1 MSHIRMAKVLSRSIA
16 TLSLLVLFAV
26 LKPPLGQSF
35 IEGDATSYSL
45 TLSSSNGPVIDDE
58 GFGSSTNQIGHV
70 AMSYTQADDDVISA
84 HVKLA
89 SSGGKISNLDII
101 TDVSSFKAVFS
112 GGSLYLGGAN
122 HYGEIEN
129 ITQLYSNTINY
140 YLPEYPYYVIYA
152 GGTGDVTITSVV
164 INYSCQNPTLPPGI
178 TLTEYENYYEVSAYT
193 GTLRGVNLPAYYR
206 GKLITK
212 IGPDVFK
219 NNTSLELVALP
230 NTIIEIGASAFEGC
244 TNLESIS
251 GSDRLQSIGAYAFH
265 DCQSLISF
273 DFPSTLTHIGA
284 YAFAYCIDLL
294 SVNLRPGLTAIY
306 EGTFS
311 YCLSATSFNI
321 PSTIT
326 LIESYAFAVNTQVE
340 EISVP
345 GTITTIEAD
354 AFRKLI
360 NCTLR
365 VSAPSRPS
373 GWSYNWATEYY
384 AIIWN
389 S

>member
-1 MSHIRMAKVLSRSIA
+1 MSHIRMAKVLSRSTA
-16 TLSLLVLFAV
+16 TLSLLFLFAV
-26 LKPPLGQSF
+26 LKPTLGQSF

-70 AMSYTQADDDVISA
+70 VMSYTQADDDVISA

-89 SSGGKISNLDII
+89 SSGGKISNIDII

-178 TLTEYENYYEVSAYT
+178 TLTEHDYHYEVSAYV
-193 GTLRGVNLPAYYR
+193 GTFRSINLPAYYR

-219 NNTSLELVALP
+219 NNTALERVILP
-230 NTIIEIGASAFEGC
+230 NTIIEIGSSAFEGC
-244 TNLESIS
+244 VNLGSIDVSDHLESI
-251 GSDRLQSIGAYAFH
+251 GARAFQN
-265 DCQSLISF
+265 CQSLTFF
-273 DFPSTLTHIGA
+273 DFPDTLTNIGE
-284 YAFAYCIDLL
+284 YAFSACYSLL
-294 SVNLRPGLTAIY
+294 SVNLNYGLTAIY

-311 YCLSATSFNI
+311 MCTSVTSFYV

-326 LIESYAFAVNTQVE
+326 LIETYAFTSNNQIE
-340 EISVP
+340 EIYVP
-345 GTITTIEAD
+345 GTITTISAN
-354 AFRKLI
+354 AFRKLLD
-360 NCTLR
+360 CTLR

-373 GWSYNWATEYY
+373 GWSYDWASECY
-384 AIIWN
+384 AVLWN
-389 S
+389 Q